1 MFDEMIKEITEEG
14 MKFENNM
21 TIAMQEE
28 MGDTDLPDY
37 SVKLEL
43 PYGTYDCQLYYRLAS
58 AVEGDENWALKE
70 AEPKAVKF
78 FSHNCDPKP
87 ISREQ

>member
-21 TIAMQEE
+21 TIAMEEE

-37 SVKLEL
+37 SVKFEL
-43 PYGTYDCQLYYRLAS
+43 LYGTYDC
-58 AVEGDENWALKE
+58 
-70 AEPKAVKF
+70 
-78 FSHNCDPKP
+78 
-87 ISREQ
+87 

>member
-1 MFDEMIKEITEEG
+1 MSVRIKYAPIDNLFKSKRNWFVILKYKMFDEMIKEITEEG

-43 PYGTYDCQLYYRLAS
+43 PYGTYDC
-58 AVEGDENWALKE
+58 
-70 AEPKAVKF
+70 
-78 FSHNCDPKP
+78 
-87 ISREQ
+87 